1 MHDSDDLAVLQHEGL
16 QLGVL
21 QSSHLVISILERLMV
36 QWMMTKMK
44 KMKMMMRILKRMK
57 RVKRIMRMLMRMSMR
72 MLKRMMFDLIRRMA
86 SLPDLSALTHRLGD
100 QLTQRVLP
108 EVKIIM
114 VQQVLP
120 EWDQNYYGSTSPA
133 RERSRLLRFNTS
145 CQRSRLLWTS
155 MVITFQISRDI
166 AQQNA
171 SSCDE

>member
-1 MHDSDDLAVLQHEGL
+1 MLKRTMFDLIRRMASLVMAMVFMSAV
-16 QLGVL
+16 
-21 QSSHLVISILERLMV
+21 
-36 QWMMTKMK
+36 MMKR
-44 KMKMMMRILKRMK
+44 MMKRMK
-57 RVKRIMRMLMRMSMR
+57 RT
-72 MLKRMMFDLIRRMA
+72 MFDLIRRMA

-100 QLTQRVLP
+100 QLTQRILP
-108 EVKIIM
+108 EIKIIM

-133 RERSRLLRFNTS
+133 RERSRLLRFNTA

-171 SSCDE
+171 SSSDAINISIFCCSSFLPE